1 MKLPSTTLIA
11 SEKIRDYLLSLRKR
25 NDKSKWLAI
34 AGYRLENWQQ
44 LEQDLRTQ
52 ILSHDAIPT
61 DKTKYGQIFEIKGTL
76 NGPNG
81 KTLEVHT
88 VWMTEYESKS
98 TKFITMF
105 PQKK

>member
-1 MKLPSTTLIA
+1 MKLPSTTIIA
-11 SEKIRDYLLSLRKR
+11 TEKIKDYLLSRRKR
-25 NDKSKWLAI
+25 NDKSKWLGR
-34 AGYRLENWQQ
+34 AGYKLENWQQ

-52 ILSHDAIPT
+52 ILSLDAIPT
-61 DKTKYGQIFEIKGTL
+61 DKTKYGQIFDIKGVLT
-76 NGPNG
+76 GPNG

-88 VWMTEYESKS
+88 IWMTEDESKS